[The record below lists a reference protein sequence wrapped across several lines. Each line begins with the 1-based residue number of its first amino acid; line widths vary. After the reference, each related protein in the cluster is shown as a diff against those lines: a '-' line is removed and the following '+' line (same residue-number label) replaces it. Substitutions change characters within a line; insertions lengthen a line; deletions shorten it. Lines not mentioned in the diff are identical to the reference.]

1 MSVAKA
7 GDAVQVHYT
16 GKLADGEVF
25 DSSEGREPLGFSLG
39 EGNVIPGFEKAI
51 IGMQVGEAKDVV
63 IPVNEA
69 YGERY
74 EQMIQTV
81 PRDQMELGVEPEIG
95 MTVELHSE
103 SGEVIPLVISEV
115 TETTVTVDGN
125 HPLAGQELHFNIRL
139 VEIAA

>member
-16 GKLADGEVF
+16 GKLADGEIF

-39 EGNVIPGFEKAI
+39 SGNVIPGFENAI

-63 IPVNEA
+63 IPVHEA
-69 YGERY
+69 YGERH

-81 PRDQMELGVEPEIG
+81 QRDQMELGVEPEVG
-95 MTVELHSE
+95 MTVELHSN

>member
-25 DSSEGREPLGFSLG
+25 DSSEGREPLGFALG
-39 EGNVIPGFEKAI
+39 GGNVIPGFENAI

-63 IPVNEA
+63 IPINEA
-69 YGERY
+69 YGERH

-81 PRDQMELGVEPEIG
+81 PRDQMDLGVEPEIG

>member
-39 EGNVIPGFEKAI
+39 SGNVIQGFENAI
-51 IGMQVGEAKDVV
+51 LGMQIGEAKDVV

-69 YGERY
+69 YGERH

-81 PRDQMELGVEPEIG
+81 PRDQMDLGVEPEVG

>member
-39 EGNVIPGFEKAI
+39 SGNVIPGFENAI
-51 IGMQVGEAKDVV
+51 LGMQIGEVKDVV

-69 YGERY
+69 YGERH

-81 PRDQMELGVEPEIG
+81 PRDQMDLGVEPEVG

-139 VEIAA
+139 VEISA

>member
-39 EGNVIPGFEKAI
+39 TGNVIPGFESAI

-69 YGERY
+69 YGERH

-81 PRDQMELGVEPEIG
+81 PRDQMDLGVELEVG

-103 SGEVIPLVISEV
+103 SGDVIPLVISEV